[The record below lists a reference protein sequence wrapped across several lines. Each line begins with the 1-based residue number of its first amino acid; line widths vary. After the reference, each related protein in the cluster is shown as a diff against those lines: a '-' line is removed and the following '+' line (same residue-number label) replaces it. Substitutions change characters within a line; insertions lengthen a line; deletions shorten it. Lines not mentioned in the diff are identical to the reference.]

1 MAKEKRVE
9 KWPGIKTNGRQNMW
23 SPLNLCIPPLAV
35 STFLICYGLPLVVPT
50 PSLHPPASHTKGQ
63 MAKQQPSPLSSPG
76 SVHFSPATL
85 QLVPPLSR
93 LSWWWWWW
101 WFSGQENE
109 LNTEVWWSG
118 SHRCSEG
125 GEPLTTVFWSH
136 SPAQTLHASTN
147 GRMPRHRQTDCY
159 NICCVYLIRKIQYL
173 ARCS

>member
-1 MAKEKRVE
+1 
-9 KWPGIKTNGRQNMW
+9 MW

-63 MAKQQPSPLSSPG
+63 MAKQPSLIPRISAFQHRHTPTSPPFITTRG
-76 SVHFSPATL
+76 GCC
-85 QLVPPLSR
+85 
-93 LSWWWWWW
+93 
-101 WFSGQENE
+101 SGQENE

-159 NICCVYLIRKIQYL
+159 NICCGYLICTVPCQV
-173 ARCS
+173 

>member
-93 LSWWWWWW
+93 LSWWWWLLFRPRKWTKHGGMVIW
-101 WFSGQENE
+101 ISSLFRRRRAFNNRVLVTFPCSDFTCINQ
-109 LNTEVWWSG
+109 WSDAT
-118 SHRCSEG
+118 SSSDR
-125 GEPLTTVFWSH
+125 L
-136 SPAQTLHASTN
+136 L
-147 GRMPRHRQTDCY
+147 
-159 NICCVYLIRKIQYL
+159 
-173 ARCS
+173 